1 MNFMPWEGWKGILAA
16 YAKTRFAGCDAT
28 FFVLCLLLFSLPGCR
43 SSAEE
48 RRDRLF
54 SEATGLLQ
62 QQTEIAER
70 WAQELS
76 QVLTEQNR
84 AQFPLNR
91 DRLIRRV
98 EKIIP
103 LVDESSRLGKEAA
116 EKYEE
121 ASRLMSAHQ
130 EKKGTALIAASL
142 RKDVEIGELFKAQAQ
157 LVSDS
162 TINDAKE
169 LNDKWVYFNGLI
181 KQKQKD
187 KDEQFEEGRRLLL
200 DK

>member
-1 MNFMPWEGWKGILAA
+1 MNL
-16 YAKTRFAGCDAT
+16 KTNRFAGCDTT
-28 FFVLCLLLFSLPGCR
+28 FFVLCLLLFSLPGCG

-70 WAQELS
+70 WARELS
-76 QVLTEQNR
+76 QILSEQNR

-91 DRLIRRV
+91 DRLISRV
-98 EKIIP
+98 EKVVP
-103 LVDESSRLGKEAA
+103 LVDESSRLGNEAA
-116 EKYEE
+116 EKYEA
-121 ASRLMSAHQ
+121 ASRLMSSDQ
-130 EKKGTALIAASL
+130 EKKGTALIAASV

-162 TINDAKE
+162 TINDAKG

-181 KQKQKD
+181 LQKQKE
-187 KDEQFEEGRRLLL
+187 KDEEFEQGRRLLL
-200 DK
+200 KK

>member
-1 MNFMPWEGWKGILAA
+1 MVLGTLKKL
-16 YAKTRFAGCDAT
+16 AGCYAT
-28 FFVLCLLLFSLPGCR
+28 FFVICLLLISLPGCR

-48 RRDRLF
+48 QHDRLF
-54 SEATGLLQ
+54 SEATRLVQ

-76 QVLTEQNR
+76 QILTEQNR

-91 DRLIRRV
+91 DRLISRV

-121 ASRLMSAHQ
+121 ASRLMSADQ

-157 LVSDS
+157 LVSDN
-162 TINDAKE
+162 TINDAKG
-169 LNDKWVYFNGLI
+169 LNEKWVYFNGLI
-181 KQKQKD
+181 QQKVKE

-200 DK
+200 K